1 LKARNLPILISLFYP
16 LVLAFMAAG
25 FLGFVLL
32 LIKIQVP
39 IVASVVLWFYFICIL
54 SIYFISKEPLRAL
67 GFRKLFLML
76 LLANGL
82 LALLSTAV
90 ALKFLLCA

>member
-1 LKARNLPILISLFYP
+1 MKARNLPILISLFYP

-25 FLGFVLL
+25 LLGFVML

-39 IVASVVLWFYFICIL
+39 IVASVVIWFYFISLL

-67 GFRKLFLML
+67 GFRKLFIML

-90 ALKFLLCA
+90 ALNFLLGA